1 MIDNVKTDIQT
12 MRSLSIVRPQAMS
25 FYSLLDKPGLV
36 NTIQNVF
43 KMAAR
48 AVVLAASFTHGLL
61 TESTTSTSTTLDV
74 YLTSIRRADVESTTS
89 RRQVLAHS
97 MEAYLSNIILQLTM
111 MCLNLVNYVNLK
123 DISIS
128 TATIVYK

>member
-1 MIDNVKTDIQT
+1 
-12 MRSLSIVRPQAMS
+12 MS

>member
-1 MIDNVKTDIQT
+1 
-12 MRSLSIVRPQAMS
+12 
-25 FYSLLDKPGLV
+25 
-36 NTIQNVF
+36 
-43 KMAAR
+43 MAAR